1 VAAPA
6 APAPPAVPT
15 IIAPAASALEAEED
29 GDGDGDGDV
38 RPPDGVTRQ
47 CLLGTDITN
56 LNSRM
61 DPDESTMLE
70 RAIEMSRVEFI
81 EACEREA
88 VMQAERT
95 VRAELRRSLAI
106 PLSRLRMWRDTPSI
120 NADEFLFLNHIL
132 DVLRYRTRSEEEEH
146 LIEPPPIAANHT
158 TAFQTFVT
166 SLQKSRLYQPLV
178 SFFI

>member
-1 VAAPA
+1 
-6 APAPPAVPT
+6 
-15 IIAPAASALEAEED
+15 
-29 GDGDGDGDV
+29 
-38 RPPDGVTRQ
+38 
-47 CLLGTDITN
+47 
-56 LNSRM
+56 M

-95 VRAELRRSLAI
+95 ARAELRRSLAI

-146 LIEPPPIAANHT
+146 LIEPPPIAANHI